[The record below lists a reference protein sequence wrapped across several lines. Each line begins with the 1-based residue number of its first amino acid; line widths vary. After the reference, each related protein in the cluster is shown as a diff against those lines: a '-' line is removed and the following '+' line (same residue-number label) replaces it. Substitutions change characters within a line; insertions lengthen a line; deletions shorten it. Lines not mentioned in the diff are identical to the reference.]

1 MQLTYSKNK
10 PLPPK
15 QALKQALKQ
24 ANPNKEY
31 SQRAVSFTP
40 LAGKNQQ
47 TSKEQWVRGRRTGAG
62 LMVFAVAGTKT
73 PGRARGEDRENYAEL
88 LMSSAPCS
96 LCSGRCAPCATSPL
110 ARPAVLVPATAKT
123 INPAPVRLPLTDA
136 IPHPRLRPIPPFAF
150 YSILM
155 YNNQVQNNKT
165 DR

>member
-10 PLPPK
+10 PLTP
-15 QALKQALKQ
+15 KQ

-47 TSKEQWVRGRRTGAG
+47 TSKEQWVRGSRTGAG

-73 PGRARGEDRENYAEL
+73 PGRARGEVAQGAQRPEQSEHGAEL
-88 LMSSAPCS
+88 IKSSAQFS
-96 LCSGRCAPCATSPL
+96 RSSPL
-110 ARPAVLVPATAKT
+110 ARPGVLVPAAAKT
-123 INPAPVRLPLTDA
+123 ITPAPVRLPLTDA
-136 IPHPRLRPIPPFAF
+136 IPHPRLRPLPPFAF